1 MQKNILSIIAAA
13 AAVCAIAHSTHA
25 EINLEYYSSLQGL
38 SGATLKTAIHELVGD
53 PSLKMLS
60 YGSGN
65 NKTWWGFYVTDRTEN
80 NEVIDRY
87 SPKVFTFGE
96 RGASVSGMN
105 IEHSFPKSW
114 WGGAQ
119 NNAYKDLYNLMP
131 CEQSINSSKSNYPI
145 GKVKAVTATNGVT
158 KIGPSAAG
166 YKVWEPADQWKGD
179 FARGYFYMATAYQ
192 NLTWSGSGATDILEN
207 NTYPTLQEWAY
218 SLLLEW
224 SREDGV
230 SAIEY
235 VRNQNV
241 NSLQGN
247 RNPFVDFPNLMEYV
261 WGDSIG
267 IPLDLRTT
275 LKAEKAV
282 GNVGDISG
290 AIEVVFSNSLLGD
303 RAGCQIEHTVKPSAV
318 SSVWNN
324 NATYGWVAKA
334 STGTTGNIRNY
345 QSDATLVT
353 PEIDL
358 SKYASAWVSFD
369 HAVNWCTT
377 VAPSSLLSVSVRTAD
392 GTETQLD
399 IPVWPAGNKWTYS
412 SVGDCPLTR
421 FAGKKIRLAFRY
433 TSDTSVAPTW
443 EIKNLKVTAQGRNS
457 GIDRIPDD
465 SRLTDDDNS
474 LLPVEF
480 FSVDGI
486 KVDPASYH
494 GIVIRR
500 QGSKVSKLIL
510 R

>member
-1 MQKNILSIIAAA
+1 MQKNLLSFIASAAA
-13 AAVCAIAHSTHA
+13 GLVFAQSLSAD
-25 EINLEYYSSLQGL
+25 INLEYYTSLQGL

-53 PSLKMLS
+53 PSITMLS

-87 SPKVFTFGE
+87 SPKIFMFDD
-96 RGASVSGMN
+96 RGSSVSGMN

-145 GKVKAVTATNGVT
+145 GKVKTVTTTNGVT

-192 NLTWSGSGATDILEN
+192 NLTWSGSGATEILEN
-207 NTYPTLQEWAY
+207 NAYPTLQAWAY
-218 SLLLEW
+218 NLLLDW
-224 SREDGV
+224 ARQDGV
-230 SAIEY
+230 SALEY
-235 VRNQNV
+235 IRNQNV
-241 NSLQGN
+241 STLQGN

-261 WGDSIG
+261 WGDSINT
-267 IPLDLRTT
+267 PLDLRTT
-275 LKAEKAV
+275 VKADKAV
-282 GNVGDISG
+282 GNLGDISG
-290 AIEVVFSNSLLGD
+290 AIEVVFANTLLGD
-303 RAGCQIEHTVKPSAV
+303 RAGCQVEHAQRPSAV
-318 SSVWNN
+318 SSVWTNN
-324 NATYGWVAKA
+324 STYGWVGKA

-358 SKYASAWVSFD
+358 TKYAAAWLSFD
-369 HAVNWCTT
+369 HAVNWCTAVT
-377 VAPSSLLSVSVRTAD
+377 PPSLLSVNVRTED
-392 GTETQLD
+392 GVESKLD
-399 IPVWPAGNKWTYS
+399 IPVWPAGNKWTFS
-412 SVGDCPLTR
+412 SVSDCPLSH

-457 GIDRIPDD
+457 GLDRIPDEL
-465 SRLTDDDNS
+465 RLSDDGDS
-474 LLPVEF
+474 LLPVEY
-480 FSVDGI
+480 FSIDGVA
-486 KVDPASYH
+486 VDPATYR